1 MLITFNKGD
10 IISNKN
16 IDKNLELQV
25 DKEFSIEIEIEK
37 AEDIIFILEDN
48 KLNIQF
54 VASNT
59 DKALN
64 EIIEQLIIN
73 YKLYALEKD
82 DNLSIGAQKLKEL
95 YEKLFYPC
103 KGVI

>member
-16 IDKNLELQV
+16 VDKNLELQ
-25 DKEFSIEIEIEK
+25 
-37 AEDIIFILEDN
+37 AN
-48 KLNIQF
+48 
-54 VASNT
+54 
-59 DKALN
+59 KALN

>member
-10 IISNKN
+10 VIT
-16 IDKNLELQV
+16 DKNLELQV
-25 DKEFSIEIEIEK
+25 DKEFSIETEIGK

-54 VASNT
+54 AASDT

-64 EIIEQLIIN
+64 EIIEQLITN
-73 YKLYALEKD
+73 YKLYVLEKND
-82 DNLSIGAQKLKEL
+82 SLNIETQKLKEL
-95 YEKLFYPC
+95 YEKLFCPC
-103 KGVI
+103 KEE

>member
-10 IISNKN
+10 VISNKN

-25 DKEFSIEIEIEK
+25 NKEFSIEIEIGNY
-37 AEDIIFILEDN
+37 EDTMFVMENN
-48 KLNIQF
+48 KLNVQYA
-54 VASNT
+54 VVDTN
-59 DKALN
+59 KALN

-82 DNLSIGAQKLKEL
+82 DNLSIEAQKLKEL
-95 YEKLFYPC
+95 YEKLFYPR

>member
-10 IISNKN
+10 VIT
-16 IDKNLELQV
+16 DKNLELQV
-25 DKEFSIEIEIEK
+25 NKDFSIETEIGK

-54 VASNT
+54 AAPDT

-64 EIIEQLIIN
+64 EIIEQLITN
-73 YKLYALEKD
+73 YKLYVLEKD
-82 DNLSIGAQKLKEL
+82 NNLSIEAQKLKEL
-95 YEKLFYPC
+95 YEKLFCSC
-103 KGVI
+103 KEE